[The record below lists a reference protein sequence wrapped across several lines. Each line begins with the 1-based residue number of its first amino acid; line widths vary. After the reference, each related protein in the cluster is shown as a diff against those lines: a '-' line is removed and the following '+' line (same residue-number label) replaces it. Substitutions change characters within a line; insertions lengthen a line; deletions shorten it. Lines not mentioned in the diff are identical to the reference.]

1 MGIVILT
8 LMCLLIA
15 IISYLISR
23 CTTTEIVSG
32 VIAFFC
38 FAMFV
43 AFSIANLCYLIST
56 REDPACYNEYL
67 LLETL
72 KPSIEAS
79 EDEAIRFDYYQK
91 VEKYNAKYDKWKS
104 DRESFWFSWIT
115 GNQYNNCERIE
126 FELRTANSTDLESE
140 APAC

>member
-8 LMCLLIA
+8 LAVLVIA

-23 CTTTEIVSG
+23 CTTTEVVSIA
-32 VIAFFC
+32 IAFCC

-43 AFSIANLCYLIST
+43 AFSVGNLCYLVST

-79 EDEAIRFDYYQK
+79 EDEVIRFEYYQK

-104 DRESFWFSWIT
+104 DRESFWFGWIT
-115 GNQYNNCERIE
+115 GNQYKNCDRIE
-126 FELRTANSTDLESE
+126 FELRTASSTDLE
-140 APAC
+140 PN